1 MLLKP
6 PLVSI
11 VIPVY
16 NREKFVTTALNS
28 VKSQTFRD
36 WELIIV
42 DDGSSDN
49 SVDRCLKCLDGVA
62 NHYEIVRQDNAGA
75 GAARATGIKHCRGTY
90 IAFLDSDDEWHA
102 HHLESC
108 VAALEKNPDI
118 DWLCTDMERV
128 VAATSEVREP
138 SVFHSKAKGAAF
150 LQLDC
155 EKRESVCV
163 LPSDGLTEHLILND
177 GFHSLQCS
185 VLRSSIFDRI
195 TFPCFRVG
203 EDRVLAIL
211 AAVAGHKLA
220 YIDEVQ
226 VRFYIHTN
234 HTAAVEDELPCSKR
248 SKIIRD
254 LLNAYYSLPPK
265 LANSPSCSQALK
277 QRLAKEHFWTL
288 GYNTYWLGGSPRAA
302 IAEFIVAIK
311 LAPTNLRFWKT
322 AFACLLK
329 WPFVTSNGQ

>member
-1 MLLKP
+1 MPIQP

-11 VIPVY
+11 IIPVF
-16 NREKFVTTALNS
+16 NREKFVATALKS

-49 SVDRCLKCLDGVA
+49 SVDRCLKCLEGVA
-62 NHYEIVRQDNAGA
+62 NHYEIVHQDNAGA

-90 IAFLDSDDEWHA
+90 IAFLDSDDEWYA

-118 DWLCTDMERV
+118 DWICTDMERV
-128 VAATSEVREP
+128 VAASNDVQNP
-138 SVFHSKAKGAAF
+138 SVFHGKDERAAF
-150 LQLDC
+150 LRLDSQ
-155 EKRESVCV
+155 KRENVYV
-163 LPSDGLTEHLILND
+163 LPDDGLTEHLILND

-185 VLRSSIFDRI
+185 VMRSSVFDKI
-195 TFPCFRVG
+195 AFPRFRVG

-211 AAVAGHKLA
+211 AAAAGYKLA

-226 VRFYIHTN
+226 VRFYIHTD
-234 HTAAVEDELPCSKR
+234 HTAAVEDDLSYSKR
-248 SKIIRD
+248 SKIIRE
-254 LLNAYYSLPPK
+254 LINAYSSLSPK
-265 LANSPSCSQALK
+265 LASSPSCSKALK

-288 GYNTYWLGGSPRAA
+288 GYNTFWTGGSPKDALVQ
-302 IAEFIVAIK
+302 FIFAIK
-311 LAPTNLRFWKT
+311 IAPAKLSFWKT
-322 AFACLLK
+322 TLACLIK
-329 WPFVTSNGQ
+329 WPFVKANGE